1 MSAFLRHHH
10 TVWPGQ
16 ALIARLDEM
25 EPGDADFDAVVFT
38 IGAYIEPHID
48 EEQELLFP
56 AIRRSGMDVAV
67 LGRRILERR
76 KLLRED
82 VTMIGLPQP
91 QARLSKWA
99 RACLYRPAKT

>member
-67 LGRRILERR
+67 LGRRILEHR
-76 KLLRED
+76 KLLR
-82 VTMIGLPQP
+82 
-91 QARLSKWA
+91 
-99 RACLYRPAKT
+99 KT